1 MGNNIFLPYSG
12 HISGGVHIGTDV
24 VISGRTLPSF
34 NRFSINLCSGPNID
48 SGDVAFHFNP
58 RFNDGKVVR
67 NHKQGGQWGA
77 EETHGGMPFRRGHN
91 FELHMKVTHHGFKVT
106 VNHHHFCDFNYRL
119 PKETINYIYIE
130 GDATITF
137 IQFRGGSSFPTPS
150 FNPVP
155 SYQPPPPAY
164 PTGQVFPPVPSFP
177 SAPAFPGPVGPIYNP
192 PVPFTTPIPGGLYPG
207 KIIYI
212 TGVPY
217 PNPSRFTVNLAC
229 GPFDSSDF
237 ALHFDVRFNFGSD
250 RNQVVRTHKQGGSYG
265 SEDRF
270 QNYFPFFPSS
280 NFEIMI
286 LTEPN
291 SFKIAVNNQHF
302 TEFFHRIQPVQRVD
316 HLMVLG
322 DVSLTQVRF
331 Q

>member
-1 MGNNIFLPYSG
+1 MWACKNDLPKSVPYKASAADWC
-12 HISGGVHIGTDV
+12 HCV
-24 VISGRTLPSF
+24 
-34 NRFSINLCSGPNID
+34 FSINLCSGPNID

-137 IQFRGGSSFPTPS
+137 IQFRGGSS
-150 FNPVP
+150 
-155 SYQPPPPAY
+155 
-164 PTGQVFPPVPSFP
+164 
-177 SAPAFPGPVGPIYNP
+177 

-291 SFKIAVNNQHF
+291 SFKVIFNF
-302 TEFFHRIQPVQRVD
+302 S
-316 HLMVLG
+316 
-322 DVSLTQVRF
+322 SLSF
-331 Q
+331 